1 MTSVHAI
8 WTKPR
13 FESLLTLDTFVN
25 DDVSIFYLVSCLYTI
40 SFYNVCFELQTMN
53 TLFMFIRKKI
63 LDHLRSSHV
72 KKSFAT
78 ANIVFTVSINIPYF
92 FILFRLTD
100 SLLVHAQNFLLHSP
114 DYMRKSRGALVRSSW
129 STPGWRMQHCWN
141 TWKQPDYPTTT
152 SSSLCLHVVQH
163 QGVPLGACCYWYG
176 GGTNIGM
183 GFVTC
188 SHIRRQIAERDGQH
202 ANNTYGVTWEDW
214 CIINEPKPACHALE
228 SMSSEQRTAIDKWGW
243 PWDFCYWILW
253 I

>member
-1 MTSVHAI
+1 MTSVHTI

-63 LDHLRSSHV
+63 LDHLRPSHV

-100 SLLVHAQNFLLHSP
+100 SLLVRAQNFLLHSP
-114 DYMRKSRGALVRSSW
+114 DYMRKSREALVHSSW
-129 STPGWRMQHCWN
+129 STPGWRMEHCWN
-141 TWKQPDYPTTT
+141 TWKQPNYPTTT
-152 SSSLCLHVVQH
+152 TQFTMSTCHTTSRGAIGCL
-163 QGVPLGACCYWYG
+163 LLLIWWWDKYWYG
-176 GGTNIGM
+176 IRYMLSHQTPNCREKWT
-183 GFVTC
+183 TC
-188 SHIRRQIAERDGQH
+188 EQYLRRYLRRVV
-202 ANNTYGVTWEDW
+202 Y
-214 CIINEPKPACHALE
+214 
-228 SMSSEQRTAIDKWGW
+228 
-243 PWDFCYWILW
+243 Y
-253 I
+253 